1 MIFDTLGPDSLNPT
15 GWSSNQSTFD
25 NVLFLL
31 ATTLAHITLQ
41 IHFAK
46 FKRKKMQKFCRKKF
60 RVSQQNKLS
69 EHPYCWVVVAVTLK
83 QYLVVLIIENINTE
97 TIWYYK
103 NDKVNIFADA
113 YHSIKHKLRSQGLL
127 MLTVILFK
135 TLITSSI
142 CLLVMRHWSYSKYLQ
157 VSTTPFSGW
166 RRFFDNIKNNYIWM
180 KKIWNLIF
188 YNSIAIY
195 KLYRGR

>member
-1 MIFDTLGPDSLNPT
+1 MIFDILGPYSLNPT

-46 FKRKKMQKFCRKKF
+46 FKRKKLQKFCRKKF

-69 EHPYCWVVVAVTLK
+69 EHPYCSVVVAVTLK
-83 QYLVVLIIENINTE
+83 QYIVVLIIGNINTE

-103 NDKVNIFADA
+103 NDKGNIFGDA
-113 YHSIKHKLRSQGLL
+113 YQSVKHKSR
-127 MLTVILFK
+127 LTVIL
-135 TLITSSI
+135 LISEKTSSI

-157 VSTTPFSGW
+157 ASTLLWVEPILW
-166 RRFFDNIKNNYIWM
+166 
-180 KKIWNLIF
+180 
-188 YNSIAIY
+188 
-195 KLYRGR
+195 